1 MSLVRVLGVLLI
13 AGGSVLTL
21 PLGSVSAATVN
32 VPVSGTIGQ
41 TWYCTS
47 TYESST
53 CPTNIN
59 TGDTVNW
66 VFNGD
71 IYSSHT
77 TTHCGASCSS
87 PTATPLWDS
96 PVMQVGNYSYVFNTP
111 GTYLY
116 YCEVHGTQMLGSVT
130 VAGGVGGQAL
140 LADVGSAVRQPS
152 DGLVSIWLGVAA
164 MAGGMIMLIGAA
176 WVARGLVAEEPPS

>member
-1 MSLVRVLGVLLI
+1 MLGVLLI
-13 AGGSVLTL
+13 AGGSVLAL
-21 PLGSVSAATVN
+21 PLGFVSATTVN

-41 TWYCTS
+41 TWYCSS

-53 CPTNIN
+53 CPTAIS

-71 IYSSHT
+71 IYSNHT
-77 TTHCGASCSS
+77 TTHCGASCST
-87 PTATPLWDS
+87 PTATPLWDA
-96 PVMQVGNYSYVFNTP
+96 PVTQTGNYSYVFNTP

-130 VAGGVGGQAL
+130 VAGGVGGETL
-140 LADVGSAVRQPS
+140 LADVGAGVRQGS
-152 DGLVSIWLGVAA
+152 DGLLNIWLGMAA
-164 MAGGMIMLIGAA
+164 IAGGMVTLTGAA
-176 WVARGLVAEEPPS
+176 WVARRLAVEEPPS